1 MSKRLWIHG
10 HWHLKGSLFVFG
22 CVLLLA
28 FWMRIQGKSW
38 IPEGQFTGYDAYLY
52 YWQAQIVS
60 EHGHLPARDMSR
72 WLPLGRDLGQS
83 LNLYSYVLAYAH
95 KAIALCFP
103 EVSLYQVCVYTP
115 PVCFVIG
122 LGALCIFLFHTYGL
136 LFSAITGVLLATF
149 IGTIGRSAA
158 GFGDRDSWCFMLAV
172 LATTT
177 YLASLQ
183 AQHPYKRLLWT
194 LTSGGIVFLGG
205 LSWEAFGFFILI
217 ILSLELWKFC
227 TTETEQHLKTYAL
240 WVFMFVPGLFL
251 ASPAYRNGYGF
262 AAHIAVL
269 LLLPPMVV
277 FFLRS
282 KRYLLLD
289 VSERLRPYARH
300 IAWFLTLSSVAVS
313 VCYVVMNL
321 DRFDHIA
328 YRHHGNRLM
337 QSIGELEAP
346 SFYYWKERYGKFIFL
361 GSLGLVI
368 ESLRIWKWKAI
379 PLGASLAFFFA
390 TTFFRWPISQF
401 LGTEVCNTLFFVSLV
416 FVLIGIGIASTRE
429 EKSAMEL
436 VTLFIIVW
444 ALLWFSLARDGKRFG
459 FFIGIPLAFGTASLL
474 LLFPWHLIQILKTK
488 LPAYVTHSWVVPSVT
503 LISFAFLL
511 FFPAFGGHAARALK
525 ASANIR
531 KAVPGLGEEMEM
543 FQWINTTLPENT
555 VMAAHWSYGSQF
567 NVLGGVKT
575 IIDQDHYI
583 PHWIHL
589 YYRHVFCGQS
599 EQEALTFL
607 KTHGATHLML
617 TQRQLISR
625 APSLSFIGSDAL
637 GDRRFDFITLHRDR
651 NNTTKTHTRLLPR
664 RGSPLAAVNI
674 VATSI
679 KKHLVTIKFKTED
692 TISKEVVWDANTPAV
707 IDLEES
713 GIILYFDLEGKPYIG
728 YYIPKQGWNSL
739 AVKLFIRGAHSSAFV
754 PIYQGNTAEPIKIKV
769 WKIRYPPEVKPNP
782 KYLATQSEK

>member
-1 MSKRLWIHG
+1 MSKKLWIPRY
-10 HWHLKGSLFVFG
+10 WPLKVFLFVLG
-22 CVLLLA
+22 CILLLA

-60 EHGHLPARDMSR
+60 EHGHLPARDMYR

-83 LNLYSYVLAYAH
+83 LNLYSYVLAYVH
-95 KAIALCFP
+95 KAIVLCFP
-103 EVSLYQVCVYTP
+103 EVSLYQVCVYAP

-122 LGALCIFLFHTYGL
+122 LGAFCIFLYYTYGL
-136 LFSAITGVLLATF
+136 LFSAIAGILLATF

-183 AQHPYKRLLWT
+183 ARHSRERLLWT
-194 LTSGGIVFLGG
+194 LASGSLVFLGG
-205 LSWEAFGFFILI
+205 LSWEAFGFFVLV

-227 TTETEQHLKTYAL
+227 TTEAEQHLKTYAL

-262 AAHIAVL
+262 AAHITVL

-277 FFLRS
+277 FFIRS
-282 KRYLLLD
+282 NRYLLLE
-289 VSERLRPYARH
+289 VSERFRPYARH
-300 IAWFLTLSSVAVS
+300 IAWFLTLSSIALGV
-313 VCYVVMNL
+313 YYIVMNL
-321 DRFDHIA
+321 EGFDHIA
-328 YRHHGNRLM
+328 YRRHGNRLM
-337 QSIGELEAP
+337 QSIGELAAP
-346 SFYYWKERYGKFIFL
+346 SFYYWREHYGNFILL

-379 PLGASLAFFFA
+379 PLGSSLAFFFF

-416 FVLIGIGIASTRE
+416 FVLIGIGIASTRK

-436 VTLFIIVW
+436 VTLFTIVW

-459 FFIGIPLAFGTASLL
+459 FFIGIPLAFGAASLL
-474 LLFPWHLIQILKTK
+474 LLFPRHLMQILKIK
-488 LPAYVTHSWVVPSVT
+488 LPAYGTHSWIVTSVT

-525 ASANIR
+525 ASADIR
-531 KAVPGLGEEMEM
+531 KPVPGLGEEMEM

-599 EQEALTFL
+599 EEEALTFL

-617 TQRQLISR
+617 TQKRLISR
-625 APSLSFIGSDAL
+625 ARNWSFIGSDAS
-637 GDRRFDFITLHRDR
+637 GDRRFDFITLHREK
-651 NNTTKTHTRLLPR
+651 NNATKTHTRLLPR

-674 VATSI
+674 VSTSTE
-679 KKHLVTIKFKTED
+679 KCLVTIELKTQHKV
-692 TISKEVVWDANTPAV
+692 SKEVVWDTNTPTV
-707 IDLEES
+707 IDLEER
-713 GIILYFDLEGKPYIG
+713 GVILYFDLEGKPYIG

-769 WKIRYPPEVKPNP
+769 WEIRYPLEIKPNP
-782 KYLATQSEK
+782 KYLATEREK